1 MAEGYMNVIV
11 FKEMTGT
18 ISALDENDEPAEFD
32 LEVILRMSLFDGMNL
47 SGDVF
52 RYCGGGYEQVGT
64 CLNDPNVTR
73 IGNTIDIYIEPD
85 QKKWTYEKRFTI
97 NNGEVFNFE
106 SKYKKIATTQNL
118 GDSYALHRI
127 PYTGWRDKKGGSVG
141 TGECLYTLDNCYW
154 ASSVGIKSRVA
165 ARFGGLAAYGF
176 CSPRVPHAYN
186 DVNVSYHAI
195 CGLAQL
201 LLDVSQPQA

>member
-1 MAEGYMNVIV
+1 
-11 FKEMTGT
+11 
-18 ISALDENDEPAEFD
+18 
-32 LEVILRMSLFDGMNL
+32 MNL
-47 SGDVF
+47 SGDIF

-85 QKKWTYEKRFTI
+85 QKKWTYEKRSTI

-106 SKYKKIATTQNL
+106 SKYKKIATTQKL

-141 TGECLYTLDNCYW
+141 TGECFYTWDNCYW
-154 ASSVGIKSRVA
+154 ASSAGIKSRVA
-165 ARFGGLAAYGF
+165 ARFGGNALNGL
-176 CSPRVPHAYN
+176 CSPRALIANTAVHNSLRY
-186 DVNVSYHAI
+186 Y

-201 LLDVSQPQA
+201 LLDVSQPQV